1 MIHSFKYAKEKIGQ
15 VGEVIKTSRS
25 LAQVTDLSGA
35 VLGEGVSFAGGEHG
49 MVSRLARDYVEVM
62 VFSQLPIPIGEKVA
76 RTGEMLKITVGEG
89 MLGDTFDALGYISGG
104 EKDPSKHT
112 ANMHIESTA
121 PGIDQRAEIKE
132 FLSTGITVV
141 DLVMPLGQGQR
152 ELVLGD
158 QKTGKTHFVLQ
169 TVIAQ
174 AKLGVVCVLGLI
186 GKEKSEIMRIE
197 QLLES
202 AGVRDKCIIIAEPAY
217 SSAARLTMVPFTAM
231 TVAEYWKDQGQDSL
245 VVLDD
250 LSHHAVRYREMKLLG
265 DSFPGRDSY
274 PNDIFYLHARLLER
288 AGNFLVKSKPVSI
301 TCLPVLSTVDGDISG
316 YIETNIMSMTDG
328 HLFFDQ
334 SLFFDG
340 VRPAVNV
347 FLSVTRVGRQTQTKL
362 AKQLSQTILTT
373 MTKYSELKRFLRF
386 GAELTTHVKE
396 SIRLAHG
403 VTELFKQ
410 TGQVSILP
418 DVQIYLAG
426 YLWSGNWDGKDS
438 EELASK
444 IQNNKELLKSVTEIV
459 KQASDFPTL
468 VSTIKKHQ
476 KIS

>member
-35 VLGEGVSFAGGEHG
+35 VLGEGVSFENGEHG
-49 MVSRLARDYVEVM
+49 MVSRLDKDSAEVM
-62 VFSQLPIPIGEKVA
+62 VFSQLPVPIGEKVA
-76 RTGEMLKITVGEG
+76 RTGEMLKISVGEG
-89 MLGDTFDALGYISGG
+89 MLGDTFDALGHISGG
-104 EKDPSKHT
+104 EKDPSTHT
-112 ANMHIESTA
+112 ANMPLESTA
-121 PGIDQRAEIKE
+121 PGIDQRAEITQ
-132 FLSTGITVV
+132 FLSTGTTVV

-186 GKEKSEIMRIE
+186 GKEKSEIKRIE

-202 AGVRDKCIIIAEPAY
+202 TGVRDKCIIIAEPAR
-217 SSAARLTMVPFTAM
+217 STASRLTMVPFTAM
-231 TVAEYWKDQGQDSL
+231 TVAEYWKGQGQDSL
-245 VVLDD
+245 VILDD

-265 DSFPGRDSY
+265 DAFPGRDSY

-288 AGNFLVKSKPVSI
+288 AGNFMVKDKPVSI

-334 SLFFDG
+334 NLFFDG

-362 AKQLSQTILTT
+362 AKQVSQTILTI
-373 MTKYSELKRFLRF
+373 MTEYGELKRFLRF
-386 GAELTTHVKE
+386 GAELTDKVKE

-403 VTELFKQ
+403 VREMFKQ
-410 TGQVSILP
+410 TGKVSILP
-418 DVQIYLAG
+418 DVQIYLVG
-426 YLWSGNWDGKDS
+426 YLWSGKWDGMQA

-444 IQNNKELLKSVTEIV
+444 IQDSKELLKQVSNVVKDSKDFSSLVT
-459 KQASDFPTL
+459 
-468 VSTIKKHQ
+468 TIKKQ
-476 KIS
+476 KKIS